1 MKNEQFEESK
11 KAAIKYAEIC
21 INSHHKEM
29 VLSAFIKG
37 AEWQAEQQTESIDWE
52 TMSIKLLDIVCH
64 YNLGYRTS
72 EVRDK
77 ILYALQSS
85 LLPLPYKPW
94 EKELQ
99 LKNEAVE
106 FASFMLNSCTISGNK
121 NKFWY
126 CESVE
131 LGMEEYRIEQ
141 LYEIFKTQQHANNP
155 THE

>member
-37 AEWQAEQQTESIDWE
+37 AEWQAEQQKESIDWE

-64 YNLGYRTS
+64 YNLGDRTS

-94 EKELQ
+94 KKELEMQ
-99 LKNEAVE
+99 KEAGA
-106 FASFMLNSCTISGNK
+106 FAEWIIDKTTWVNHPTNYGNSRPAHPMAT
-121 NKFWY
+121 
-126 CESVE
+126 
-131 LGMEEYRIEQ
+131 EQ
-141 LYEIFKTQQHANNP
+141 LYETFKKQQNANNP